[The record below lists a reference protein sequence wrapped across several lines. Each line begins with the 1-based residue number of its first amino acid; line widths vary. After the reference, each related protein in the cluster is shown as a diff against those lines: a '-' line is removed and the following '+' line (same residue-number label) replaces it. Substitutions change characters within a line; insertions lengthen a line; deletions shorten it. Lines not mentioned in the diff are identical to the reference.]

1 MDIKEQRMGLD
12 SHEVFFLVN
21 MFAEL
26 KYSMLM
32 VLGFISSG
40 SPSTWKFIMCRIIIR
55 MRMMMLMNGMM
66 MRMVRAV
73 MRMRMMRYINIL

>member
-1 MDIKEQRMGLD
+1 MGLD

-40 SPSTWKFIMCRIIIR
+40 SPSTWKIIMCRIIIR
-55 MRMMMLMNGMM
+55 KRMMMLMNRMRMVMMMMGMMVMVM
-66 MRMVRAV
+66 MRMRIRILVRV
-73 MRMRMMRYINIL
+73 F